1 MSTETPVL
9 ELRSLEK
16 HFDASPGLYQTIK
29 NRLTGKGP
37 AFVQAVDGVN
47 MTLRENQVQGVIG
60 ESGCGKTT
68 LLRTI
73 IGIYQPSDGEMFFHG
88 RPVSEF
94 TKSEWKDFRRQVQLI
109 FQDPFNSLDPKFSV
123 RRTLA
128 EPLEIHGIDYDEAR
142 IEEMLDAVGLTPP
155 EKYLARFPS
164 QLSGG
169 EKQRVSIARAL
180 ITEPDVILADEPA
193 SMLDVSTQ
201 AEILNLLNRLTDEFG
216 VSMIYISHD
225 LSTVSYICDRIN
237 VMYLG
242 RVVEEAP
249 TKALIVDPKHPYTRA
264 LIQSIPIP
272 DPHYERGRA
281 GLGGEPGDPIDIP
294 PGCRFKNR
302 CPERMDVCDET
313 PLDIELEGQADRT
326 VACHLYYDHATETKT
341 VNANTTDTD
350 DAPSSET
357 STERVSHGTSRSEE
371 TT

>member
-1 MSTETPVL
+1 MSNTDEPVL

-16 HFDASPGLYQTIK
+16 HFSMSDGIFDAVRH
-29 NRLTGKGP
+29 RLTGSSPGS
-37 AFVQAVDGVN
+37 VRAVDGVN
-47 MTLRENQVQGVIG
+47 MQLRRNQVQGVIG

-68 LLRTI
+68 LLRTLM
-73 IGIYQPSDGEMFFHG
+73 GLYEPSGGELYFHG
-88 RPVSEF
+88 EPVSEF
-94 TKSEWKDFRRQVQLI
+94 SKSDWKDFRRQVQLV

-128 EPLEIHGIDYDEAR
+128 EPLQIHGLDYDKER
-142 IEEMLDAVGLTPP
+142 IVEMLESVGLTPA
-155 EKYLARFPS
+155 EKYLSRFPS

-216 VSMIYISHD
+216 VSMLYISHD

-249 TKALIVDPKHPYTRA
+249 TKELLTDPKHPYTDA
-264 LIQSIPIP
+264 LIRSIPIP
-272 DPHYERGRA
+272 DPHYARERPDIH
-281 GLGGEPGDPIDIP
+281 GEPGDPTNMP
-294 PGCRFKNR
+294 TGCRFKNR
-302 CPERMDVCDET
+302 CPKRMDVCDQK
-313 PLDIELEGQADRT
+313 PLDVTVEGEETRT
-326 VACHLYYDHATETKT
+326 VACHLYYDHDAVDGHVQDHQPATADQPVGE
-341 VNANTTDTD
+341 A
-350 DAPSSET
+350 
-357 STERVSHGTSRSEE
+357 R
-371 TT
+371 